1 MCGKQWLGSG
11 WQQNKKYIRTC
22 ITGRNLSTGAGRI
35 RFSGGILHTPA
46 PCHRRPG
53 CVSIMWADWWSS
65 PQVTGTSPNLTQV
78 LSLPTCCVS
87 SQTRGH
93 GAFLGT
99 GCSCRPASVLWL
111 WGEGASFWPCEDMVW
126 GYGERGWQGWKNN
139 SVSRE
144 RGQDQVL
151 GLIQLSQ

>member
-1 MCGKQWLGSG
+1 MHHWQESFNWSGSDKVFWG
-11 WQQNKKYIRTC
+11 D
-22 ITGRNLSTGAGRI
+22 
-35 RFSGGILHTPA
+35 TPY
-46 PCHRRPG
+46 
-53 CVSIMWADWWSS
+53 SS
-65 PQVTGTSPNLTQV
+65 PLSPQAGMCFHRVGRLVVISPGASPNLTHVQ
-78 LSLPTCCVS
+78 SLPTCCVS

-93 GAFLGT
+93 GAVLGT

-126 GYGERGWQGWKNN
+126 GYRERGRQGWKNN

-151 GLIQLSQ
+151 GQIQLSQ